1 MAGLRAPHPDMRDR
15 YMWGAAPHPDRE
27 PLYMGLRPMPHSR
40 TFLGKVPET
49 RKNRTGK
56 GIIYQMEIVNKAA
69 VGSLVIC
76 LAENDFIVSP
86 PKFRN

>member
-1 MAGLRAPHPDMRDR
+1 
-15 YMWGAAPHPDRE
+15 
-27 PLYMGLRPMPHSR
+27 MPHSR

-76 LAENDFIVSP
+76 LAENDFIASP